1 MEMGAGSLAEKKD
14 KGLYATM
21 RGGRIDPSS
30 CLTTHFLDLDINY
43 KAKRWEFSITTNN
56 LIALQSLQTPLLGI
70 AQQKILSY
78 LCIIAKENR
87 L

>member
-1 MEMGAGSLAEKKD
+1 MEMGVGRLVEKKND

-21 RGGRIDPSS
+21 RGGGIDPSS

-56 LIALQSLQTPLLGI
+56 LFDASEFTNPTFRYCPAKDFIIPLHH
-70 AQQKILSY
+70 
-78 LCIIAKENR
+78 C
-87 L
+87 

>member
-1 MEMGAGSLAEKKD
+1 MI
-14 KGLYATM
+14 
-21 RGGRIDPSS
+21 GGRIDPSS
-30 CLTTHFLDLDINY
+30 CLTTHFLDLAIGY
-43 KAKRWEFSITTNN
+43 KAKRREFSGTTNN
-56 LIALQSLQTPLLGI
+56 LIGTSEFTKTSLLGI

>member
-1 MEMGAGSLAEKKD
+1 
-14 KGLYATM
+14 M
-21 RGGRIDPSS
+21 RGGCIDPSS
-30 CLTTHFLDLDINY
+30 CLTTRFLDLAIGY
-43 KAKRWEFSITTNN
+43 KAKRWEFSVTTNN
-56 LIALQSLQTPLLGI
+56 LFGTSEFTNPLLGI

>member
-1 MEMGAGSLAEKKD
+1 
-14 KGLYATM
+14 M

-30 CLTTHFLDLDINY
+30 CLTTHFLDLAIGY
-43 KAKRWEFSITTNN
+43 KAKRWKFSGTTNN
-56 LIALQSLQTPLLGI
+56 LIGTSEFTKISLLGI

>member
-1 MEMGAGSLAEKKD
+1 MGVGRLVGKND

-21 RGGRIDPSS
+21 IGGRIDPSS
-30 CLTTHFLDLDINY
+30 CLTTRFLALAIGH
-43 KAKRWEFSITTNN
+43 KAKRWEFSVTTNN
-56 LIALQSLQTPLLGI
+56 LIGTSEFTKISLLGI

>member
-1 MEMGAGSLAEKKD
+1 
-14 KGLYATM
+14 M

-30 CLTTHFLDLDINY
+30 CLTTHFLDLAIGY
-43 KAKRWEFSITTNN
+43 KAERWEFSITTNN
-56 LIALQSLQTPLLGI
+56 LIDASEFTNPTLGI